1 MGNDMKKI
9 YFVFLVLSLSGCG
22 TTQTGPLLVGKD
34 TYVVSRQAGAFP
46 SGREPLLQE
55 SIAVANQQCN
65 ADKKTMALISST
77 ENPGPYI
84 LANYPKATVT
94 FKCE

>member
-9 YFVFLVLSLSGCG
+9 NFVFLVLLLSGCG
-22 TTQTGPLLVGKD
+22 TTQTGPLLVGKE

-55 SIAVANQQCN
+55 SIAEANQQCN
-65 ADKKTMALISST
+65 AEKKKLALISST

-84 LANYPKATVT
+84 LGNYPKATVT